1 MRLADRVSSYALAF
15 SVEHQA
21 AAETISGSGIIV
33 YLQEELTDAR
43 LRCEQLKKYIA
54 EAVKLVQASEM
65 RDHFHE
71 VAGHLLHGIPDTLF
85 KLDKALSAT
94 ALAASRLDYESLKNA
109 LKPEKA
115 EELERVLE
123 DARITQVQRRSNMG
137 PKDVAAA
144 LNSMADMM
152 ESTGDFPL
160 GDAVNIVAALE
171 GKSTQNSRLASIPRF
186 TSSGKV
192 PPGYIRAMAESV
204 INCPNRA
211 RTAGILRTLVADIV
225 GSTELLATLNQ
236 AGSREDVMDGF
247 KKENPDLTDE
257 QLEEI
262 ASQWEKNKDVVKDKQ
277 ASDDDLESEAQ
288 QKSAARYSG
297 DPRWIKAKYPGVADD
312 GTPFKKGEEVL
323 YWPSSRTFQVG
334 AKAKA
339 AYAKFQE
346 EAADEA
352 FYNRE
357 YMASSKTAEA
367 APNVENDLKSI
378 INKLDAAGA
387 AVKGLQ
393 DAFGKFT
400 KDPQRF
406 KPQLNNAQQSSIS
419 LVSIGRALARLFEG
433 LNSEDID
440 KQYIDE
446 MRLHMASEHS
456 AAGEGCSGGCV
467 GCGSAYCSGECEGGC
482 EGGCECEDSVAD
494 EAPEVANLFAS
505 EHTAGS
511 AQDFL
516 TKKVDGWKA
525 GDSSELSDLARGYKG
540 HFKELMSAASVLKKK
555 GIIDF
560 DGHKVTKK
568 ASDFNWK
575 A

>member
-1 MRLADRVSSYALAF
+1 MRLADRVSSYTRAS

-54 EAVKLVQASEM
+54 EAMKLVQASEM
-65 RDHFHE
+65 HDHFHE

-85 KLDKALSAT
+85 KLDNALSAT
-94 ALAASRLDYESLKNA
+94 ALAATRLDYESLKQA

-123 DARITQVQRRSNMG
+123 DARITHPQRRSNMG

-144 LNSMADMM
+144 LNTMADTM

-160 GDAVNIVAALE
+160 ADAVNIIATLE
-171 GKSTQNSRLASIPRF
+171 GKSAQNSRLASIESI

-192 PPGYIRAMAESV
+192 PPGFIRAMAESV

-211 RTAGILRTLVADIV
+211 RTANILRSLVADIV
-225 GSTELLATLNQ
+225 GSTELLSTLNQ

-262 ASQWEKNKDVVKDKQ
+262 AAQWEKNKDVVKDKQ
-277 ASDDDLESEAQ
+277 ASD
-288 QKSAARYSG
+288 
-297 DPRWIKAKYPGVADD
+297 
-312 GTPFKKGEEVL
+312 
-323 YWPSSRTFQVG
+323 
-334 AKAKA
+334 
-339 AYAKFQE
+339 
-346 EAADEA
+346 
-352 FYNRE
+352 
-357 YMASSKTAEA
+357 KTAEA
-367 APNVENDLKSI
+367 SSHVETDLKSI
-378 INKLDAAGA
+378 INKLDAAGD

-393 DAFGKFT
+393 DAFTKFT
-400 KDPQRF
+400 KDPQRY

-419 LVSIGRALARLFEG
+419 LVSIGRALAKLFDG

-446 MRLHMASEHS
+446 MRLHMAGEVQ

-467 GCGSAYCSGECEGGC
+467 GCGSAYCSGDCEGSCDCGSP
-482 EGGCECEDSVAD
+482 DV
-494 EAPEVANLFAS
+494 PEVAGEPDAANWLAEEASEPVVLAS
-505 EHTAGS
+505 EHTAGA

-516 TKKVDGWKA
+516 TKKIEGWKA
-525 GDSSELSDLARGYKG
+525 GDDSELSDIARGYKG
-540 HFKELMSAASVLKKK
+540 QFKELMSAATVLKKK
-555 GIIDF
+555 GLIDF

-568 ASDFNWK
+568 SSESPWK
-575 A
+575 V